1 MAILPIEV
9 KESGITQTNRKI
21 KELDKSADKLTSTFS
36 GVTAGAMRLAGGIAA
51 LVGIGQLTRSFIQNA
66 DAMTNMNSQLKL
78 VTKSTS
84 ELLQVQNQL
93 FNISQSSRT
102 SLQGTTELYAKIA
115 RNTKDLNVSNKELLK
130 VTETISK
137 AMTISGGSAESMNAA
152 IVQLSQGFASGTLR
166 GEELNSVMEQ
176 TPRLAEAIA
185 EGMGKSLGELRALGA
200 EGKLTAQAV
209 MEALKS
215 QAETIDTEFKN
226 VGTTVSQSMT
236 QVSNSTLMLVGD
248 MDKAFGVTNQLSSSL
263 TELSKVLIDN
273 KDDIIDIGQD
283 IIAGATI
290 VANGLES
297 IYLVSK
303 TGYMKLGIAFKSEI
317 EAVLNAIIEAFESS
331 LNYITKEI
339 NQSTDYWNKALGLD
353 IGTISE
359 VSLGRVTIDTND
371 LSKSIEDANSRIQ
384 ELGRST
390 DAAFVEIATSA
401 EKVVAAVDMVSKKT
415 SEIKTTSLLG
425 TKEDRELAIEQSQQL
440 ADLIIKALDY
450 IKSDTDKINEK
461 NLEMYNVMQS
471 IWDDTEMQKFFKK
484 WQKEIDDVTKKSD
497 KYEGIGSKDWTA
509 GLKGSYKDLANIG
522 NAFQDLGKEQK
533 DWNKFS
539 KENVATEEDKNKH
552 LSNQL
557 QTYGNIAGAIGS
569 MYEEGSEG
577 AKAAQIAQA
586 TLAVV
591 EGGLAVI
598 HQMTAGDPYTAIPRA
613 IAVAAVVAQALGS
626 AGIGGGTSN
635 SYDVG
640 AAQVANTG
648 TGTVLGDTSKQS
660 ESISNSLSIIED
672 YAKPQ
677 YQVLQDMNKSL
688 SYIASNIGGLAAQI
702 IQTGGA
708 MTGQGFSVDTSGIGK
723 NSIATVGSIIDKG
736 LSEIPIVSYVGHWV
750 GSILGGLGGAV
761 SSIMG
766 GGTKTSLADYGISFN
781 EQLATSAIEAING
794 SAFQTIK
801 KHTDGGWFSSS
812 SNSYSTVL
820 SQLDSQVQK
829 DFTSI
834 INGLYDTIVNV
845 GSAFDISVSEVEKSL
860 SQTTIN
866 LGKISFSGKT
876 GEEIQKNLESVFSAE
891 GDKLAKAAFPIL
903 DVYQKVGEAF
913 FETMT
918 RVATDVQVVT
928 KTFELFSNSII
939 DNKIAISESF
949 VTIAGSL
956 SNFADLT
963 SNYYDAYFT
972 ETEQYANTL
981 NMLDENFASLNIT
994 TPKTY
999 EEFRNIVE
1007 SLDITALAG
1016 QEAFIQIM
1024 QLADSFTTIADMAK
1038 NSMNNIKEFADSF
1051 KTQEELAIEMAKS
1064 LGVNVAAS
1072 NNELFSLFDTLKGGV
1087 DGLTDAE
1094 LELLN
1099 ANKYLIESNKDLI
1112 ESNKELEKSRL
1123 EEYLNSVTQ
1132 NISTLETS
1140 LTSLDSVLNKFG
1152 EVFGGTDYSLN
1163 KFYDSMENTQAL
1175 LASGD
1180 FNEYNKSLAETISA
1194 SDILFNPKAFTS
1206 AEEMLL
1212 AQSRAANQFDNLE
1225 VKTVTQ
1231 IDLLQEIAD
1240 NTQAQVDAI
1249 NGMAGDLI
1257 GNAYQTALGRT
1268 PDAAGA
1274 DYWNNQLASGAVSAS
1289 NLTGTIAKA
1298 AVDYTGGAVAGVDI
1312 TASKQNAADYLV
1324 KDIYSKY
1331 GLDQYQTDNSGYD
1344 YWENQVL
1351 SGVLAPENLNE
1362 AIRVS
1367 AEQVLG
1373 TSIIPKF
1380 DGGGFTGNGLGMIDS
1395 TGQEI
1400 AGVVHN
1406 KEWVAPSW
1414 MIDNNQNL
1422 FNQLENARKRG
1433 SYANGGFTSDT
1444 IIQGSNKEV
1453 SDFQESMIKL
1463 EKMFREVTENGST
1476 MNVRLV
1482 G

>member
-1 MAILPIEV
+1 
-9 KESGITQTNRKI
+9 
-21 KELDKSADKLTSTFS
+21 
-36 GVTAGAMRLAGGIAA
+36 
-51 LVGIGQLTRSFIQNA
+51 
-66 DAMTNMNSQLKL
+66 
-78 VTKSTS
+78 
-84 ELLQVQNQL
+84 
-93 FNISQSSRT
+93 
-102 SLQGTTELYAKIA
+102 
-115 RNTKDLNVSNKELLK
+115 
-130 VTETISK
+130 
-137 AMTISGGSAESMNAA
+137 
-152 IVQLSQGFASGTLR
+152 
-166 GEELNSVMEQ
+166 
-176 TPRLAEAIA
+176 
-185 EGMGKSLGELRALGA
+185 
-200 EGKLTAQAV
+200 
-209 MEALKS
+209 
-215 QAETIDTEFKN
+215 
-226 VGTTVSQSMT
+226 
-236 QVSNSTLMLVGD
+236 
-248 MDKAFGVTNQLSSSL
+248 
-263 TELSKVLIDN
+263 
-273 KDDIIDIGQD
+273 
-283 IIAGATI
+283 
-290 VANGLES
+290 
-297 IYLVSK
+297 
-303 TGYMKLGIAFKSEI
+303 
-317 EAVLNAIIEAFESS
+317 
-331 LNYITKEI
+331 
-339 NQSTDYWNKALGLD
+339 
-353 IGTISE
+353 
-359 VSLGRVTIDTND
+359 
-371 LSKSIEDANSRIQ
+371 
-384 ELGRST
+384 
-390 DAAFVEIATSA
+390 
-401 EKVVAAVDMVSKKT
+401 
-415 SEIKTTSLLG
+415 
-425 TKEDRELAIEQSQQL
+425 
-440 ADLIIKALDY
+440 
-450 IKSDTDKINEK
+450 
-461 NLEMYNVMQS
+461 
-471 IWDDTEMQKFFKK
+471 
-484 WQKEIDDVTKKSD
+484 
-497 KYEGIGSKDWTA
+497 
-509 GLKGSYKDLANIG
+509 
-522 NAFQDLGKEQK
+522 
-533 DWNKFS
+533 
-539 KENVATEEDKNKH
+539 
-552 LSNQL
+552 
-557 QTYGNIAGAIGS
+557 
-569 MYEEGSEG
+569 
-577 AKAAQIAQA
+577 
-586 TLAVV
+586 
-591 EGGLAVI
+591 
-598 HQMTAGDPYTAIPRA
+598 
-613 IAVAAVVAQALGS
+613 
-626 AGIGGGTSN
+626 
-635 SYDVG
+635 
-640 AAQVANTG
+640 
-648 TGTVLGDTSKQS
+648 
-660 ESISNSLSIIED
+660 
-672 YAKPQ
+672 
-677 YQVLQDMNKSL
+677 
-688 SYIASNIGGLAAQI
+688 
-702 IQTGGA
+702 
-708 MTGQGFSVDTSGIGK
+708 
-723 NSIATVGSIIDKG
+723 
-736 LSEIPIVSYVGHWV
+736 
-750 GSILGGLGGAV
+750 
-761 SSIMG
+761 
-766 GGTKTSLADYGISFN
+766 
-781 EQLATSAIEAING
+781 
-794 SAFQTIK
+794 
-801 KHTDGGWFSSS
+801 
-812 SNSYSTVL
+812 
-820 SQLDSQVQK
+820 
-829 DFTSI
+829 
-834 INGLYDTIVNV
+834 
-845 GSAFDISVSEVEKSL
+845 
-860 SQTTIN
+860 
-866 LGKISFSGKT
+866 
-876 GEEIQKNLESVFSAE
+876 
-891 GDKLAKAAFPIL
+891 
-903 DVYQKVGEAF
+903 
-913 FETMT
+913 
-918 RVATDVQVVT
+918 
-928 KTFELFSNSII
+928 
-939 DNKIAISESF
+939 
-949 VTIAGSL
+949 
-956 SNFADLT
+956 
-963 SNYYDAYFT
+963 
-972 ETEQYANTL
+972 
-981 NMLDENFASLNIT
+981 MLDENFASLNIT

-1007 SLDITALAG
+1007 SLDVTNKSG
-1016 QEAFIQIM
+1016 QEAFIAVM
-1024 QLADSFTTIADMAK
+1024 QLADSFTTVGDAAR
-1038 NSMNNIKEFADSF
+1038 NSDSNIKEWNDSF

-1206 AEEMLL
+1206 AEEMLS

-1240 NTQAQVDAI
+1240 NTHAQVDAI

-1331 GLDQYQTDNSGYD
+1331 NLDQYQTDNSGYD